1 VQPFQYLYPIKEFDF
16 HRPLSVKEA
25 LQMLDQLDEPKVI
38 AGGTDLTIA
47 LKYGLVNPKNIID
60 LSALN
65 ELKYIVENKD
75 EIRIGSLTTFDEID
89 TSELIKEKLQSL
101 WAASHNVGTWQI
113 RTLATIGG
121 NLANGSP
128 AADSAPPLI
137 VHDASVLIRSINN
150 ERMVPIT
157 AFFTGPKRTVLK
169 SNELITEIRMP
180 KFDTKSW
187 WMRIGRRQAN
197 TISVVSVAV
206 SAEIADSKFMS
217 CKIALGSVAPTPI
230 LALKASEFLKG
241 KEVTEENITAAS
253 DLASKES
260 SPITD
265 IRGSAQYRRVAV
277 KVLTQRILKKLV
289 E

>member
-1 VQPFQYLYPIKEFDF
+1 MQPFQYLYPIKEFDF
-16 HRPLSVKEA
+16 HRPHSLNEA

-75 EIRIGSLTTFDEID
+75 EIRIGSLTTFDEIN
-89 TSELIKEKLQSL
+89 TSELIKKKIPSL
-101 WAASHNVGTWQI
+101 WAASRNVGTWQI
-113 RTLATIGG
+113 RNLATIGG
-121 NLANGSP
+121 NLANASP

-137 VHDASVLIRSINN
+137 VHDASVVIRSINN
-150 ERMVPIT
+150 ERIVPIT
-157 AFFTGPKRTVLK
+157 AFFTGPKKTVLK
-169 SNELITEIRMP
+169 PNELITEIRIP
-180 KFDTKSW
+180 KSNAKSW

-206 SAEIADSKFMS
+206 SAEIANRKFVS

-241 KEVTEENITAAS
+241 KEITEENITAAS

-265 IRGSAQYRRVAV
+265 IRGSAQYRKVAV